1 MKILGICGTH
11 KKSPRFSSSHFLLE
25 KALEAARELGAET
38 EAIRLIDYNILPCTA
53 CGLCMMGKS
62 CPLNEKDD
70 FPKVLQK
77 MREADAYIFSIP
89 NYGFMAPS
97 IVSDILRGGRLKGE
111 EIEVD
116 YYNYDQVARVK
127 GKGLAGKIVGLIA
140 VSAGIGSEFILT
152 QFLPA
157 FICFK
162 QTVVAS
168 CGISLMEYDTL
179 PIIKKQSWS
188 KDIKEADFAIEMA
201 RAVGKRVVTGTSA
214 FDSISERISFKEEL
228 DIDVSHISFN
238 DINDKKIS
246 LSDFIGKTL
255 LLVGGGQGATEES
268 KKWERALEM
277 EYGAC
282 EDVMIGGIAVI
293 GKLPPFVPKS
303 FVKAKIKKT
312 EGITPF
318 IDWEGN
324 SVNILGI
331 ADAVTPHV
339 LLIDKQGILRFRLV
353 ENYSEKGLDELKR
366 QIEKWK

>member
-25 KALEAARELGAET
+25 KALEAAHEVGEET

-77 MREADAYIFSIP
+77 MREADAYIFSLP

-97 IVSDILRGGRLKGE
+97 IMSDILRGGRLKGE

-127 GKGLAGKIVGLIA
+127 GKGLTGKIVGIIA
-140 VSAGIGSEFILT
+140 ISAGIGSEFILS

-157 FICFK
+157 FICLK

-179 PIIKKQSWS
+179 PIIKKQS
-188 KDIKEADFAIEMA
+188 
-201 RAVGKRVVTGTSA
+201 
-214 FDSISERISFKEEL
+214 
-228 DIDVSHISFN
+228 
-238 DINDKKIS
+238 
-246 LSDFIGKTL
+246 
-255 LLVGGGQGATEES
+255 
-268 KKWERALEM
+268 
-277 EYGAC
+277 
-282 EDVMIGGIAVI
+282 
-293 GKLPPFVPKS
+293 
-303 FVKAKIKKT
+303 
-312 EGITPF
+312 
-318 IDWEGN
+318 
-324 SVNILGI
+324 
-331 ADAVTPHV
+331 
-339 LLIDKQGILRFRLV
+339 
-353 ENYSEKGLDELKR
+353 
-366 QIEKWK
+366 